1 MPSYKLHYFPI
12 RARGELIR
20 LLFAAAGKTFT
31 DQHITFADW
40 PSKKPEMPTGQL
52 PVLEIDGEKLSQSL
66 TIARY
71 LSREFGLAGDN
82 SLDQARADQVT
93 DTISDLLGEFFKY
106 AFEKDAAKKEEIKT
120 KLFDSVLPT
129 FATNVT
135 KFLDMN
141 KTKSGYF
148 VGKKLTV
155 ADLAVYEGFED
166 FLLVDPKSL
175 DKHPKLVAH
184 RKLVLTNPKVKAYL
198 DKRPK
203 TDVIGLSQGHLNS
216 CTIRLNSPVDRHP
229 AQRLTAIHSHKM
241 PSYKLI
247 YFTVRGRGE
256 LIRLAFAA
264 SGQSYDEEKVTFET
278 WPALKPK
285 MPTKQLPVLEVDGKQ
300 LTQSLAI
307 ARYLGR
313 EFGLA
318 GEGNMDQFL
327 VDQVIDT
334 GADALTAY
342 VKWYFEKEETKKAEL
357 KKELVDTTIPKF
369 AEILTNYLEN
379 SGGKNGFFVG
389 SKLSLAD
396 LACHETF
403 TDFLQLNPDCLKD
416 YPKLA
421 ANRQKVEENANVKQY
436 LSSRP
441 ESVI

>member
-1 MPSYKLHYFPI
+1 
-12 RARGELIR
+12 
-20 LLFAAAGKTFT
+20 
-31 DQHITFADW
+31 
-40 PSKKPEMPTGQL
+40 
-52 PVLEIDGEKLSQSL
+52 
-66 TIARY
+66 
-71 LSREFGLAGDN
+71 
-82 SLDQARADQVT
+82 
-93 DTISDLLGEFFKY
+93 
-106 AFEKDAAKKEEIKT
+106 
-120 KLFDSVLPT
+120 
-129 FATNVT
+129 
-135 KFLDMN
+135 
-141 KTKSGYF
+141 
-148 VGKKLTV
+148 
-155 ADLAVYEGFED
+155 
-166 FLLVDPKSL
+166 
-175 DKHPKLVAH
+175 
-184 RKLVLTNPKVKAYL
+184 
-198 DKRPK
+198 
-203 TDVIGLSQGHLNS
+203 
-216 CTIRLNSPVDRHP
+216 
-229 AQRLTAIHSHKM
+229 M

>member
-1 MPSYKLHYFPI
+1 MHVTKHSLTPTANRCSFSELHVFFCMSHPPFEVKGHQHVYKRRRDRSFYHCPVLQRLVKSTAITMPSYKLHYFPI

-203 TDVIGLSQGHLNS
+203 TDV
-216 CTIRLNSPVDRHP
+216 
-229 AQRLTAIHSHKM
+229 
-241 PSYKLI
+241 
-247 YFTVRGRGE
+247 
-256 LIRLAFAA
+256 
-264 SGQSYDEEKVTFET
+264 
-278 WPALKPK
+278 
-285 MPTKQLPVLEVDGKQ
+285 
-300 LTQSLAI
+300 
-307 ARYLGR
+307 
-313 EFGLA
+313 
-318 GEGNMDQFL
+318 
-327 VDQVIDT
+327 
-334 GADALTAY
+334 
-342 VKWYFEKEETKKAEL
+342 
-357 KKELVDTTIPKF
+357 
-369 AEILTNYLEN
+369 
-379 SGGKNGFFVG
+379 
-389 SKLSLAD
+389 
-396 LACHETF
+396 
-403 TDFLQLNPDCLKD
+403 
-416 YPKLA
+416 
-421 ANRQKVEENANVKQY
+421 
-436 LSSRP
+436 
-441 ESVI
+441 